1 MRLILSRIGIT
12 YKRRSSLFKGNPF
25 FICSVFC
32 VVMTSERRLALI
44 TGITGQDGSYLAEL
58 LIEKDYKVYGLVR
71 RHSSINTQRIDHLY
85 ENSNLRLLYGDMTDQ
100 TSLFNVFNTIFT
112 ENRESGFDRLEVYNL
127 AAQSHV
133 KVSFEVPEYTGQTDA
148 LGVLR
153 LLEVIRHS
161 DFSDKIRFYQAST
174 SELFGEVLETP
185 QKETTPFNPRSPY
198 AVAKLYGCH
207 IVKNYRESY
216 GMFACNGILFNHTS
230 PRRGET
236 FVERKIS
243 IAVGKMGSD
252 ISEKSCLYLGNLNAC
267 RDIGHARDYVRGM
280 WLMLQQEKPEDYVL
294 ATGVTKSVRQIVE
307 AAFAVLGHK
316 IEWEGEGINEVG
328 KINGQVVVRVSP
340 KYFRPAEVDLLL
352 GDATKAKIEIGW
364 EPTVSFEEIMEELVQ
379 HDLH

>member
-1 MRLILSRIGIT
+1 MNDT
-12 YKRRSSLFKGNPF
+12 
-25 FICSVFC
+25 VQ
-32 VVMTSERRLALI
+32 RRLALI

-58 LIEKDYKVYGLVR
+58 LIEKNYVVYGLVR
-71 RHSSINTQRIDHLY
+71 RHSFINTNRIDHLY
-85 ENSNLRLLYGDMTDQ
+85 KNPNLKLVYGDMTDQ
-100 TSLFNVFNTIFT
+100 TSLFNVFNTIFS
-112 ENRESGFDRLEVYNL
+112 ENNEDGFERLEVYNL

-161 DFSDKIRFYQAST
+161 QHKEKIRFYQAST

-185 QKETTPFNPRSPY
+185 QTEKTPFNPRSPY
-198 AVAKLYGCH
+198 AAAKQYGYH

-216 GMFACNGILFNHTS
+216 GLFACNGILFNHTS

-243 IAVGKMGSD
+243 IAVGRIAAGVSD
-252 ISEKSCLYLGNLNAC
+252 SFCLGNLNAC

-280 WLMLQQEKPEDYVL
+280 WLMLQQESPEDYVL

-307 AAFAVLGHK
+307 TAFAVVGLN
-316 IEWEGEGINEVG
+316 IVWEGEGVNEVG
-328 KINGQVVVRVSP
+328 KIDGRIVVKVSP

-352 GDATKAKIEIGW
+352 GDASKAKDELGW
-364 EPTVSFEEIMEELVQ
+364 EPTILFDEIIGELVQ
-379 HDLH
+379 HDTDSVTTP